1 MGNFILW
8 TDKKTSYEMAANG
21 IRKLFGHG
29 EVKLLGVT
37 GSERRD
43 VAVNGQRMLWVPCE
57 EIQDMPYDY
66 ILYFGG
72 EPFSKFE
79 KTAKKLW
86 QLAEMVAEEKIIS
99 EGGGRS
105 RRYKIKEDR

>member
-66 ILYFGG
+66 ILY
-72 EPFSKFE
+72 
-79 KTAKKLW
+79 
-86 QLAEMVAEEKIIS
+86 LAENHSQNSTKRQKNMA
-99 EGGGRS
+99 
-105 RRYKIKEDR
+105 